1 MFSYLKINYIDI
13 LIKYVTSRRLS
24 EKMTFRNHIYI
35 PLIFIFCFLL
45 SKDVLAANLEIQKM
59 GTEILAYMDGGKR
72 FTFPYVVGTYE
83 NLKPLYQEMTDKCIV
98 REQQWRKDAGLL

>member
-45 SKDVLAANLEIQKM
+45 STPLSSGQNTTDVINPIKLDAAVHSEKLI
-59 GTEILAYMDGGKR
+59 
-72 FTFPYVVGTYE
+72 
-83 NLKPLYQEMTDKCIV
+83 
-98 REQQWRKDAGLL
+98 